1 MFRRAPHRA
10 ARRQQLRGLVVTLLA
25 HAPSGLGL
33 LWRRHALGYRTEGR
47 PLRRGVRA
55 HLCAKPAHLVRV
67 RAQFGFGFGFG
78 FGLGFGFGFGF
89 GLVALGANLVH
100 IVHEDAHGAEAEAE
114 CVERRESIAEE
125 HDGAQDAEELLG
137 AYAGSK

>member
-67 RAQFGFGFGFG
+67 RVRFGVWVWVWVWVG
-78 FGLGFGFGFGF
+78 
-89 GLVALGANLVH
+89 VSRSCANLVH

>member
-47 PLRRGVRA
+47 PLRRGVLA
-55 HLCAKPAHLVRV
+55 GCVRISA
-67 RAQFGFGFGFG
+67 RSLPSTWS
-78 FGLGFGFGFGF
+78 GLGL

-100 IVHEDAHGAEAEAE
+100 VVHEDAHGAEAEAE

>member
-1 MFRRAPHRA
+1 MASWSR
-10 ARRQQLRGLVVTLLA
+10 LLA

-47 PLRRGVRA
+47 PLRRGVLA
-55 HLCAKPAHLVRV
+55 GCVRISA
-67 RAQFGFGFGFG
+67 RSLPTWFGFG
-78 FGLGFGFGFGF
+78 FGLGL

-125 HDGAQDAEELLG
+125 HDGAQDAE
-137 AYAGSK
+137 